1 MPGSTSLGGTVIA
14 STWILHVI
22 GMLTVKLTEV
32 KKYEWACSIA
42 RPSFP
47 VEPFIKCKTNA
58 HHIIMTEHIHVNLS
72 IPWNHSLL
80 YCTLQKLKL
89 YATSL

>member
-1 MPGSTSLGGTVIA
+1 MHMPGSTSLGGTVIA

-42 RPSFP
+42 RPSF
-47 VEPFIKCKTNA
+47 IKGKTNA
-58 HHIIMTEHIHVNLS
+58 HHIITTEHIHVNLS